1 MAHERNRCSV
11 PGVCSL
17 WELDSISSCCLILF
31 RLHSKP
37 QVDALGWANLESIN
51 QRIFHHLFFS
61 PFFLDLFHYFLVF
74 LIQSTA
80 IKGPLASSVI
90 RFLLSSRE
98 KLFFSDSR
106 MWVYA
111 LLPQRIFELYQ
122 NWKTWYNRNVNYLY
136 ISTLHRLFFCF
147 HAPAFITD
155 SNASIDDISVTDPRL
170 CWANRTDQLG
180 KNQCK
185 EETKGG
191 NTLYYA
197 LFVLG
202 MVVAGAG
209 CTPMYTLGIPY
220 MDENVKAKVTPM
232 YVGIFAAS
240 GILGKLP
247 W

>member
-1 MAHERNRCSV
+1 M
-11 PGVCSL
+11 
-17 WELDSISSCCLILF
+17 
-31 RLHSKP
+31 
-37 QVDALGWANLESIN
+37 
-51 QRIFHHLFFS
+51 
-61 PFFLDLFHYFLVF
+61 
-74 LIQSTA
+74 
-80 IKGPLASSVI
+80 I

-98 KLFFSDSR
+98 KLFFWSQTVECEFMLSYHR
-106 MWVYA
+106 EF
-111 LLPQRIFELYQ
+111 LSCSQ
-122 NWKTWYNRNVNYLY
+122 NWKTWYNKNVNYLY

>member
-1 MAHERNRCSV
+1 M
-11 PGVCSL
+11 
-17 WELDSISSCCLILF
+17 
-31 RLHSKP
+31 
-37 QVDALGWANLESIN
+37 
-51 QRIFHHLFFS
+51 
-61 PFFLDLFHYFLVF
+61 
-74 LIQSTA
+74 
-80 IKGPLASSVI
+80 I

-122 NWKTWYNRNVNYLY
+122 NWKTWYNKNVNYLY
-136 ISTLHRLFFCF
+136 ISTLHRLFFFCF
-147 HAPAFITD
+147 HAPAFIKD

-247 W
+247 C